1 MTNCNYN
8 ALRGF
13 PFGLLSQ
20 ATRPFFL
27 GKRDVEVG
35 PRWFW
40 SALSVQMYEHRLQ
53 MYTDECLKGRCHLLS
68 AFCPT
73 PMTPLGVVNYNHRV
87 RERDG
92 WKDKRV
98 AINDWI
104 RMINDEVMAAGLN
117 GCWIIDGRTDG

>member
-1 MTNCNYN
+1 
-8 ALRGF
+8 
-13 PFGLLSQ
+13 
-20 ATRPFFL
+20 
-27 GKRDVEVG
+27 
-35 PRWFW
+35 
-40 SALSVQMYEHRLQ
+40 
-53 MYTDECLKGRCHLLS
+53 
-68 AFCPT
+68 
-73 PMTPLGVVNYNHRV
+73 MTPLGVVNYNHRV